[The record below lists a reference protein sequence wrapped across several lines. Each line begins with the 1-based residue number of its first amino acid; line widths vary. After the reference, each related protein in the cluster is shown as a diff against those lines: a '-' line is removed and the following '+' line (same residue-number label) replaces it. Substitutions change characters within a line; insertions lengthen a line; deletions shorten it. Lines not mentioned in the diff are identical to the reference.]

1 MESAWVSARGYIS
14 KLQRMRHDSI
24 KNEQVMSHTTA
35 GRSNSRTH
43 QIERSELGSLG
54 GTLIKT
60 CCYSYGGCPPN
71 PRARFAR
78 FNLADDTCDPPA
90 LSLFQHSSFNDD
102 GQSHK
107 CHLDISI
114 LPKSRLQPSPCCL
127 SKGERPPVASR
138 MFHVAPLIA
147 SIRRILPLI
156 WWN

>member
-78 FNLADDTCDPPA
+78 FNLADDPCD
-90 LSLFQHSSFNDD
+90 
-102 GQSHK
+102 
-107 CHLDISI
+107 
-114 LPKSRLQPSPCCL
+114 SPCDI
-127 SKGERPPVASR
+127 PVSAFQLQRRAVTQMSFR
-138 MFHVAPLIA
+138 HFHSAQFSSPA
-147 SIRRILPLI
+147 QPMLPLQGRKNSCCQPHVSCGATHRI
-156 WWN
+156 D